1 MSGGVNANRKYAQD
15 LPWKLSMS
23 IPESLRV
30 EIDRARGDQS
40 RTAWVIEACEAY
52 LGRQGHAA

>member
-1 MSGGVNANRKYAQD
+1 MSGVNANRKYAQD

-30 EIDRARGDQS
+30 AIDTVRGDQS
-40 RTAWVIEACEAY
+40 RTAWVIEACEAH
-52 LGRQGHAA
+52 LKREVA